1 MSDLSRRNYFK
12 KIAHLEGISFLLL
25 LGIAM
30 PLKYMADIPEAV
42 KYTGWAHGILFIWY
56 MAVVATYSTDMKWPL
71 TKRALAV
78 FAGLF
83 PFGTFWFTRKM
94 M

>member
-1 MSDLSRRNYFK
+1 
-12 KIAHLEGISFLLL
+12 
-25 LGIAM
+25 M
-30 PLKYMADIPEAV
+30 PLKYMAGIPEAV
-42 KYTGWAHGILFIWY
+42 KYTGWAHGILFVWY
-56 MAVVATYSTDMKWPL
+56 MAVIATYSADMKWPL

-94 M
+94 L